1 MPEHCQAKATAEV
14 SEKKIQVYL
23 INMTNTDYTYT
34 NECWSSMVIGH
45 FHVNL
50 KKKKAVEYPVISW
63 VMSTSSRI
71 YNPASLPRM
80 LVTVL

>member
-1 MPEHCQAKATAEV
+1 MNVGLQWLW
-14 SEKKIQVYL
+14 Y
-23 INMTNTDYTYT
+23 
-34 NECWSSMVIGH
+34 IGH

>member
-1 MPEHCQAKATAEV
+1 MNVGLQWLW
-14 SEKKIQVYL
+14 Y
-23 INMTNTDYTYT
+23 
-34 NECWSSMVIGH
+34 IGH

-71 YNPASLPRM
+71 YTHASLPRM
-80 LVTVL
+80 LIQFFKTNSIKGLLWKMNCK